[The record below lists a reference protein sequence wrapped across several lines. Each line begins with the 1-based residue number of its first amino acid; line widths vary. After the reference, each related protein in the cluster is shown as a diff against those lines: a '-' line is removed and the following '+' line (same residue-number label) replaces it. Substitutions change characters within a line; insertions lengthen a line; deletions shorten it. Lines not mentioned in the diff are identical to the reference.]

1 MDAETAVAE
10 THSATPIRA
19 RHPALASDAAVAASF
34 AALAAA
40 GLEHLSRNARA
51 FAERPEPASVHQMRV
66 AVRRLRALLSAFRSV
81 LPKAERKSVAGD
93 LKRLQ
98 KCLGPARDLDV
109 FLDEVL
115 PVVALASARTIL
127 AAAARVP
134 HRRGY
139 ARVGKTVAG
148 PIPKRLQSGF
158 AALADALRASPAGA
172 RSGREL
178 GRKVLERR
186 HRALVKRLD
195 AAKARSDAQLH
206 ALRIRIKK
214 LRYAVE
220 FFRPLMPKGGV
231 KAFHAA
237 LAESQDVLG
246 VFNDAVNARALART
260 LARQARGSDRQT
272 LRATDT
278 MFAGTEARARA
289 KAQRKFAAQRKA
301 LTTAPR
307 HWFR

>member
-1 MDAETAVAE
+1 MTVQPAVAE
-10 THSATPIRA
+10 NPSKAPIRA
-19 RHPALASDAAVAASF
+19 RHPALASQATVAACF

-40 GLEHLSRNARA
+40 GLDHFARNAEA
-51 FAERPEPASVHQMRV
+51 FAARPEPGAVHQMRV

-81 LPKAERKSVAGD
+81 LPNARRKRVAAD

-115 PVVALASARTIL
+115 PEVSLASARTIL
-127 AAAARVP
+127 AGAARAP

-139 ARVGKTVAG
+139 ARVRRTCGG
-148 PIPKRLQSGF
+148 PIPKRVRSGF
-158 AALADALRASPAGA
+158 AALTGALRRSPAGA
-172 RSGREL
+172 RSGQAL
-178 GRKVLERR
+178 GKKVLQRR
-186 HRALVKRLD
+186 HRALTKRLG
-195 AAKARSDAQLH
+195 AAKERSDDRLH

-246 VFNDAVNARALART
+246 AFNDAVNARALARA
-260 LARQARGSDRQT
+260 LARRAGGPDRKAV
-272 LRATDT
+272 RAMDEV
-278 MFAGTEARARA
+278 FAAAETRARA

-301 LTTAPR
+301 LATPPR
-307 HWFR
+307 RWFH